1 MSFLSLG
8 LAPELATA
16 ASLQAWLAPTP
27 IQSAVVPLVLRGADV
42 RACAQTGSGKTGA
55 FALPLLQRWQEQGER
70 VLVLVPTRELAMQ
83 VADTFVQL
91 ASALSR
97 KPKVRAVYGGASV
110 NAQMQDLRGVVDVL
124 VATPGR
130 LLDLIGKNAVRAA
143 TFSTLVLDEADR
155 LLDLGFSA
163 ELAAILDLLPA
174 HRQSLLFSA
183 TFPPAVNLLAQGL
196 LREPACI
203 EIASAPETRPQ
214 IRQRAINVDTARRTA
229 LLLQLLA
236 DAGDA
241 RALVFAASKQGCE
254 QLARELSAAGAPAA
268 PFHGELSQG
277 RRNQVLDG
285 FKAGKLRV
293 LVATDLAGRGIDID
307 GLPLVVNYDLPR
319 SPVDY
324 THRIGRTARAG
335 LSGTA
340 ISLIGTGCEA
350 HFRLIENRLSM
361 RVPREQIAGFE
372 PVAVPLAVANTGGV
386 KGARMSKKDKLRAA
400 AAAAAESD
408 DPGNGQ

>member
-1 MSFLSLG
+1 MSFSSLG
-8 LAPELATA
+8 LSPELAAA
-16 ASLQAWLAPTP
+16 ASQQAWLLPTA
-27 IQSAVVPLVLRGADV
+27 IQCAAIPLILRGGDL
-42 RACAQTGSGKTGA
+42 RAAAQTGSGKTGA
-55 FALPLLQRWQEQGER
+55 FALPLLQRWQAQGER
-70 VLVLVPTRELAMQ
+70 ALVLVPTRELAVQ
-83 VADTFVQL
+83 VADEFVRL
-91 ASALSR
+91 AAGLAR

-130 LLDLIGKNAVRAA
+130 LLDLIGKHAVRPA
-143 TFSTLVLDEADR
+143 TFGTLVLDEADR

-163 ELAAILDLLPA
+163 EIAAILGMLPA
-174 HRQSLLFSA
+174 QRQSLLFSA
-183 TFPPAVNLLAQGL
+183 TFPPAVAQLAQGL
-196 LREPACI
+196 LQEPECI
-203 EIASAPETRPQ
+203 DIVAGTTPPAIQ
-214 IRQRAINVDTARRTA
+214 QRAINVDTQRRTA
-229 LLLQLLA
+229 LLLQLLTEA
-236 DAGDA
+236 ADA

-254 QLARELSAAGAPAA
+254 QLARELAAGGVLAA

-285 FKAGKLRV
+285 FKAGRLCV

-350 HFRLIENRLSM
+350 HFRLIEKRLGM

-372 PVAVPLAVANTGGV
+372 PVAVPLAVANAGGV

-400 AAAAAESD
+400 AAREQLD
-408 DPGNGQ
+408 KN